1 MGKPKPPE
9 RTSDGKFTI
18 ASLRLDIESAR
29 EGRTWLLLPEGFRAR
44 ENGATYPL
52 PSRYQELQTLTAIYI
67 TPRKNDS
74 GCEYLRR
81 VMKKYRTKQG
91 TRNSALLDAGRREES
106 IRNSQHN
113 YRSKARECMVEARAE
128 VDRVKEEADK
138 AIASL
143 TDLFDLGRAGL
154 KGQIQAYLDA
164 KPVMHVD
171 SEGNEVEGER
181 IDAKAFRE
189 CFRMVTQAVK
199 GLGLPSD
206 QREKASQAILEE
218 AAAALKA
225 TRDAVSLAPGGDPE
239 IEH

>member
-18 ASLRLDIESAR
+18 ASLRLDIEAAR

-52 PSRYQELQTLTAIYI
+52 PSRYQELQTLTAVYI
-67 TPRKNDS
+67 PPRKNDS

-91 TRNSALLDAGRREES
+91 VKNSALLDAGRREES

-128 VDRVKEEADK
+128 VARVKEEADK

-143 TDLFDLGRAGL
+143 TDLFNLGRAGL
-154 KGQIQAYLDA
+154 KGQMQAYLD
-164 KPVMHVD
+164 
-171 SEGNEVEGER
+171 GNEVLGEK

-225 TRDAVSLAPGGDPE
+225 TRDAVSLAPGGDSE